1 MKRPIAGALG
11 ALSFSTWAAVP
22 QNQQPTQGSSN
33 NILQMIYYYAYDIA
47 LYGGGIFIAFC
58 FLYFLGHMWDLYSK
72 TKDKQA
78 TKKDLLTDGIIGA
91 VLLLLSI
98 WGLNYGLNI
107 LEGV

>member
-1 MKRPIAGALG
+1 MTRLIVSAFS
-11 ALSFSTWAAVP
+11 ALSFSAFASIP

-78 TKKDLLTDGIIGA
+78 TKKDLLSDGIIGA